1 MLYELLGKARTVL
14 EADNGRQS
22 KKLEWM
28 EWMDTPKTV
37 MTTRA
42 PANKKPILPTFT
54 TLKQINYIITY

>member
-42 PANKKPILPTFT
+42 PAVLTRNQYHLHSQ
-54 TLKQINYIITY
+54 L